1 METQSLQQ
9 PARDAEGVKARPKA
23 GISLPLCNELSSILI
38 GMALTSREGGEEL
51 RQAQDAVR
59 KRLDSFE
66 KFDVV
71 FRRNTADEI
80 HIAVPCYDEFDEM
93 MKEVEKLPDSDLR
106 QVSGGEII
114 ICSAIGIAI
123 GKIGLAAGLG
133 FSVSVGAA
141 GLTGAITGV
150 SLGAVAGG
158 IFVVSMMVAM
168 PVMAVAIGAGAA
180 AGVGIGIASAV
191 GAYDGNSQ
199 AVSVNLAS

>member
-1 METQSLQQ
+1 METQPLQQ
-9 PARDAEGVKARPKA
+9 PARDAEGVKAQSRA